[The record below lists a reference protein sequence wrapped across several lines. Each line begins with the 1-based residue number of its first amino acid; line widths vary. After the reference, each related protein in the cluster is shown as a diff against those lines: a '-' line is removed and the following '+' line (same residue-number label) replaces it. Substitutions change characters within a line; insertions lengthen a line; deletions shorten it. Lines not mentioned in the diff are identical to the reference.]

1 MVVSVQKPAPHAPLL
16 VQAPV
21 RALDPDGAVII
32 TLGTAAFAVAW
43 IVCWLEFEAL
53 VAAGQGWW
61 LGVCVVGF
69 AIGVVGTAIS
79 WTRHR
84 RRRTRA
90 DAETVED
97 TPDREAVE
105 PPATG

>member
-1 MVVSVQKPAPHAPLL
+1 MVVSVQKPAHHAPLL

-32 TLGTAAFAVAW
+32 TVGTAAFAVAW
-43 IVCWLEFEAL
+43 LICWLEFDAL

-84 RRRTRA
+84 RRKRGSGTQ
-90 DAETVED
+90 TLED
-97 TPDREAVE
+97 TPDPESVE
-105 PPATG
+105 PPAAG